1 MQYFLAKRT
10 VSALAALGAV
20 TALAACDPQVPDSGA
35 GVGFSSY
42 TEYQQRQ
49 AQNAGLAP
57 SGAISNE
64 ATGLPAAPVMTNS
77 TLPPAGQVASVGT
90 NTGTNTGGS
99 AADVAAETRAALAAS
114 NANSGVA
121 PVEAS
126 PSNPAPPVV
135 NAAGISNENNFEA
148 VGEVRS
154 IQDDANRIAANRAQY
169 QQVQPTALPS
179 RVGSGPNIVDY
190 ALKNRH
196 PIGKEL
202 YSRSLLNG
210 QSKFVRNCAKY
221 PSPDLAQ
228 EDFLAAG
235 GPHRDRMGLDPDGDG
250 YACQWDPRPFQLATG
265 G

>member
-1 MQYFLAKRT
+1 MQISFGKRAIAT
-10 VSALAALGAV
+10 MVALGAV
-20 TALAACDPQVPDSGA
+20 TALAGCDPQVPDSGS

-49 AQNAGLAP
+49 AQNAGLVP
-57 SGAISNE
+57 TGVVSDE
-64 ATGLPAAPVMTNS
+64 TTGLPAAPVMTNA
-77 TLPPAGQVASVGT
+77 TLPPAGQVAASS
-90 NTGTNTGGS
+90 GS
-99 AADVAAETRAALAAS
+99 AEEIAAETRAALSAAE
-114 NANSGVA
+114 ANSGVA
-121 PVEAS
+121 PVNAS

-135 NAAGISNENNFEA
+135 NVAGISNENNFEA

-169 QQVQPTALPS
+169 EQVQPTALPG
-179 RVGSGPNIVDY
+179 RVGTGPNIVEY
-190 ALKNRH
+190 ALKSRH
-196 PIGKEL
+196 PIGQKL
-202 YSRSLLNG
+202 FTRSPLNG

-235 GPHRDRMGLDPDGDG
+235 GPARDRMGLDPDGDG
-250 YACQWDPRPFQLATG
+250 FACQWDPRPFQLATG